1 MLQYSLATSMG
12 SHNIRLNLVNRKEA
26 ALCAALGGGGALI
39 FLFAFP
45 KGAISTLMHE
55 VLHLPGP
62 GAGIALVF
70 GPFLG
75 LVVLASSVLSRTNGG
90 PLIAAF
96 IFGVAYAL
104 VVRLFGVPTNP
115 KGAFGSV
122 LFVAALALFGLTVE
136 AITALGSALKQPWR
150 CLLTGVL
157 ANVVLLVFYWL
168 AIFPRTV
175 GWVKWKDVPLL
186 LGACLVGG
194 LVSGY
199 VAWTLSKALSRAFAH
214 EQKE

>member
-1 MLQYSLATSMG
+1 V
-12 SHNIRLNLVNRKEA
+12 RLNLVSRKEA
-26 ALCAALGGGGALI
+26 ALCAALGGGGAVI

-62 GAGIALVF
+62 GAGIALIF
-70 GPFLG
+70 GPCLG
-75 LVVLASSVLSRTNGG
+75 LVVLASSLLSRTNGG

-96 IFGVAYAL
+96 SFGLAYAL
-104 VVRLFGVPTNP
+104 VVWLFRVPTNP
-115 KGAFGSV
+115 KGAFGSI
-122 LFVAALALFGLTVE
+122 LFVAAVALFGLSVE
-136 AITALGSALKQPWR
+136 AVTALGSALRQPWR
-150 CLLTGVL
+150 CLLTGAL

-168 AIFPRTV
+168 AIFSRTA

-199 VAWTLSKALSRAFAH
+199 IAWTLGKAFSRAFAH
-214 EQKE
+214 GQKE